1 MIPTSDDTKS
11 VSVKGYSAVP
21 VSAYG
26 MRQKCNRPSPKRT
39 HVTPAG
45 ILRIILIIS
54 LHGVCLT
61 RQPFPLGTK
70 VGLPICIARCSMAS
84 LSVWP
89 GFTVMGSHRIR
100 RLNCDRGLSSGKI
113 RIQKA
118 QLRRLGRSVT
128 KIERSLRGG
137 RTFVVT
143 ALSTRQGVIRPSA
156 RERYHRRYTSFVR
169 PSR

>member
-1 MIPTSDDTKS
+1 MTLKCFGKR
-11 VSVKGYSAVP
+11 VQRGP
-21 VSAYG
+21 VLAHG
-26 MRQKCNRPSPKRT
+26 MRQKCNRPSPKWT

-61 RQPFPLGTK
+61 RQLSPLGTK

-113 RIQKA
+113 RIQKT
-118 QLRRLGRSVT
+118 QLRRLVT

-143 ALSTRQGVIRPSA
+143 ARSTRQGVIRPSA